1 MATYT
6 NLGIKKIAQGDEAG
20 TWGTSTNTNLDII
33 DESLHYNSFNFS
45 LDADKTLTVT
55 DGVTG
60 SSGSP
65 SGREQILE
73 FKDTGTVLT
82 TTRSVIIQPSDL
94 TKMWLFKNS
103 TAQSL
108 RFKMNSG
115 DTGILVAN
123 GKDALLYSDG
133 TGVMKQ
139 SESASPGV
147 TTVTG
152 TSGQTTASPTSGDVI
167 VGLDNGVMRKI
178 AGGNAATG
186 TSTNNFYN
194 GTNYSTYNFQ
204 GSLQI
209 GTSSTENINIRPIDT
224 SGNATVG
231 DFYSSGYQVNV
242 SSTFTG
248 FTSNMAI
255 TTNGL
260 TNQWT
265 LPLCAPGGNNQVDVW
280 WDINLFRD
288 SSYQSGSGYPYYGEG
303 RLISR
308 SGLDTTASNIVHFT
322 MGASNVGTWVNFG
335 GLRFTTTSN
344 VTSGHYIIKANT
356 Y

>member
-33 DESLHYNSFNFS
+33 DESLHYNSFNFAT
-45 LDADKTLTVT
+45 DTDKTLTVT

-82 TTRSVIIQPSDL
+82 TARNVIIQPSSL

-103 TAQSL
+103 TLYSL
-108 RFKMNSG
+108 TFKMSVG
-115 DTGILVAN
+115 DVGITVAT

-152 TSGQTTASPTSGDVI
+152 TSGQTTSSPTSGDVV

-178 AGGNAATG
+178 ASGNAATG
-186 TSTNNFYN
+186 TTINNFYS
-194 GTNYSTYNFQ
+194 GTNYSTYNFK

-209 GTSSTENINIRPIDT
+209 GTSSQENIQIQPIDT
-224 SGNATVG
+224 SGNATIG
-231 DFYSSGYQVNV
+231 NFYSSGYQVDV
-242 SSTFTG
+242 SNSFSSFTG
-248 FTSNMAI
+248 DMAI
-255 TTNGL
+255 TTNDISSI
-260 TNQWT
+260 WT
-265 LPLCAPGGNNQVDVW
+265 LPMAQPGSSNQIDVW
-280 WDINLFRD
+280 WNINLYRD
-288 SSYQSGSGYPYYGEG
+288 SSYQSGAGYPYYGDG
-303 RLISR
+303 KLISR
-308 SGLDTTASNIVHFT
+308 SGLDTLSSKIVHFA
-322 MGASNVGTWVNFG
+322 MGSANSTPWANFG
-335 GLRFTTTSN
+335 GFRFTTTSN
-344 VTSGHYIIKANT
+344 VTSGHYIITANT

>member
-20 TWGTSTNTNLDII
+20 TWGTSSNTNFDII

-45 LDADKTLTVT
+45 SDADKTLTVT

-65 SGREQILE
+65 SGREQVLE
-73 FKDTGTVLT
+73 FKDTGTALT
-82 TTRSVIIQPSDL
+82 TTRNVIIQPSTL

-108 RFKMNSG
+108 KFKMNSG
-115 DTGILVAN
+115 DAGITVAS

-147 TTVTG
+147 TSVSG
-152 TSGQTTASPTSGDVI
+152 TANQITSSPTTGDV
-167 VGLDNGVMRKI
+167 GLTLASGVMRKI
-178 AGGNAATG
+178 AGGNATTG
-186 TSTNNFYN
+186 TTANTFYAS
-194 GTNYSTYNFQ
+194 TNYSTYNFK
-204 GSLQI
+204 GSLQV
-209 GTSSTENINIRPIDT
+209 GTSSSGNISIEPVNT
-224 SGNATVG
+224 SGATGVG
-231 DFYSSGYQVNV
+231 NFYSSGYQVDV
-242 SSTFTG
+242 SSTFSG
-248 FTSNMAI
+248 FTDDMAI

-260 TNQWT
+260 GSSWT
-265 LPLCAPGGNNQVDVW
+265 LPLATPGSSNQLDIW
-280 WDINLFRD
+280 WNINLYRD
-288 SSYQSGSGYPYYGEG
+288 ASYQSSYGYPYYGDG
-303 RLISR
+303 TLISR
-308 SGLDTTASNIVHFT
+308 SGLNTDSSKIINFT
-322 MGASNVGTWVNFG
+322 MGAANNGSWATFG
-335 GLRFTTTSN
+335 GLKFTTPAN
-344 VTSGHYIIKANT
+344 VTSGHYFISANT

>member
-65 SGREQILE
+65 SGREQVLE
-73 FKDTGTVLT
+73 FKDTGTVLS
-82 TTRSVIIQPSDL
+82 TTRSVIIQPSVL

-103 TAQSL
+103 TAQTL

-115 DTGILVAN
+115 DSGILVAS

-152 TSGQTTASPTSGDVI
+152 TSGQTTSSPTSGDVV
-167 VGLDNGVMRKI
+167 VGLDNGVMRKV
-178 AGGNAATG
+178 AGGNASTG
-186 TSTNNFYN
+186 TTTNNFYAS
-194 GTNYSTYNFQ
+194 TNYSTYNFQ

-209 GTSSTENINIRPIDT
+209 GTSSAENISIQPINT
-224 SGNATVG
+224 SGATGVG
-231 DFYSSGYQVNV
+231 SFYVSGYQVDISDSF
-242 SSTFTG
+242 SSFTG
-248 FTSNMAI
+248 DMAI
-255 TTNGL
+255 IGNGL
-260 TNQWT
+260 NTVWT
-265 LPLCAPGGNNQVDVW
+265 LPMSNVGSNNQIDVW
-280 WDINLFRD
+280 WNINLYRD
-288 SSYQSGSGYPYYGEG
+288 ASYQSGNGYPYYGDG
-303 RLISR
+303 KLISR
-308 SGLDTTASNIVHFT
+308 SGLNDNYSKIVNFT
-322 MGASNVGTWVNFG
+322 MGAANSGSWSTFG
-335 GLRFTTTSN
+335 GFKFTTTSN